1 MFVKQCE
8 YTKNTQT
15 YIHFAR
21 KKDVPFNFTFDP
33 SELEM
38 ISSSH
43 TKKATIGKVISK
55 KYNR

>member
-1 MFVKQCE
+1 MFVKQYE

-38 ISSSH
+38 ISSSQ

-55 KYNR
+55 I

>member
-8 YTKNTQT
+8 YIKNTQT

-38 ISSSH
+38 IYSSQ
-43 TKKATIGKVISK
+43 TKTATIGKVISK
-55 KYNR
+55 I